1 MRLELCG
8 VHAGYASKAILHGIS
23 FSLESKE
30 VLCLLGPN
38 GAGKSTLLKV
48 LLGIVPLRNGQVRC
62 NGEDMADWPRSKISQ
77 TIAYI
82 PQQHA
87 PTFQFTAYDMV
98 LMGRTAH
105 IGRFGTPSKADG
117 CIAEEALDVCNLSAM
132 KNTLFTEMSGGERQ
146 LVLIARALAQKARFL
161 IMDEPTNNLD
171 FGNQVRV
178 LRHIQSLAQDNFGI
192 IMASHYPDHAF
203 LYSSKV
209 LLLKNGA
216 IAGVGAPSATA
227 TEEQLTALYGVRLA
241 IVDAHLSSGFVKVC
255 VPCVQ

>member
-1 MRLELCG
+1 MSLELCN
-8 VHAGYASKAILHGIS
+8 VYAGYGTRSILQGIS
-23 FSLESKE
+23 FGLEGKE
-30 VLCLLGPN
+30 VICLLGPN

-48 LLGIVPLRNGQVRC
+48 ILGVMALQQGQVRC
-62 NGEDMADWPRSKISQ
+62 DGQDMATWSRARISQ

-82 PQQHA
+82 PQQHT

-105 IGRFGTPSKADG
+105 IGRFSTPSRADG
-117 CIAEEALDVCNLSAM
+117 LIAEEALEICNLSAL
-132 KNTLFTEMSGGERQ
+132 KHTLFTQMSGGERQ

-178 LRHIQSLAQDNFGI
+178 LRHIQALAQDRLGI

-209 LLLKNGA
+209 LLLKNGC
-216 IAGVGAPSATA
+216 IIGAGVPGDTA
-227 TEEQLTALYGVRLA
+227 TEKKLTDLYGTPLT
-241 IVDAHLSSGFVKVC
+241 IVDAPLNSGYVKVC
-255 VPCVQ
+255 VPSVQ